1 MVTHEQ
7 IPQIIEEARIAA
19 REAAEKFF
27 QEKLGGVDQYACGFA
42 WVNIYGIKGNT
53 KIGKAFI
60 ANGIR
65 KSYSGSAYEMWNPAN
80 IGCQNI
86 DTKEVGAN
94 AAAEVFRR
102 YGFNAYSGSRLD

>member
-65 KSYSGSAYEMWNPAN
+65 KSYSGGYQMWNPAN
-80 IGCQNI
+80 MGCQNI
-86 DTKEVGAN
+86 NTLEQGAI
-94 AAAEVFRR
+94 AAAEVFRS
-102 YGFNAYSGSRLD
+102 YGFKAYSGSRLD